1 MFSAEGQ
8 VRRKRPRRLIL
19 SVRQRV
25 TQKPSG
31 SMKLLDDLLLLCT
44 DVQLLAEGGQK
55 LVYSA
60 VHREYGPVVIK
71 VGEYRHANTLERIT
85 REVQLL
91 RELESRFYP
100 RHYEFLIE
108 PVRREFLVVEE
119 RLNAIELSQARE
131 RFRDD
136 QAILSLL
143 RQLVCGLDVIWQ
155 RNVVHRDIKPANIL
169 ITPSDEPRIID
180 LGIARF
186 LDDTSLTAS
195 IAVSGPGTR
204 IYAAPEQLLNKKAM
218 IGVRTDF
225 FLLGLLTLE
234 LVHGVHPFDPVHIGN
249 AASLI
254 DNILAG
260 EYLPP
265 PAGCN
270 PIIQGFVEQ
279 SLDPQPYNRFRTADT
294 VFAYLDIE
302 RTSC

>member
-1 MFSAEGQ
+1 
-8 VRRKRPRRLIL
+8 
-19 SVRQRV
+19 
-25 TQKPSG
+25 
-31 SMKLLDDLLLLCT
+31 MKLLDDVLPLCT
-44 DVQLLAEGGQK
+44 DVRPLAEGGQK

-60 VHREYGPVVIK
+60 VHRDYGPVVIK
-71 VGEYRHANTLERIT
+71 VGEYRHATTLERIT

-91 RELESRFYP
+91 RELESKFYP
-100 RHYEFLIE
+100 RHLEFLIE

-119 RLNAIELSQARE
+119 RLDAIELSQAKA
-131 RFRDD
+131 RFQDD
-136 QAILSLL
+136 QAILRLL

-169 ITPSDEPRIID
+169 ITESDEPRIID

-195 IAVSGPGTR
+195 IAGSGPGTR

-234 LVHGVHPFDPVHIGN
+234 LVNGAHPFDPVNVGN

-260 EYLPP
+260 EYVPP
-265 PAGCN
+265 PADRD
-270 PIIQGFVEQ
+270 PIITGFIENT
-279 SLDPQPYNRFRTADT
+279 LNPQPYNRFRTADD
-294 VFAYLDIE
+294 VLSYLNIE
-302 RTSC
+302 RTAC